1 MQRKQRFYFLLLIV
15 TIVPLAMMA
24 QPRWNWVRSLV
35 GPTFDEVTS
44 LAQGPDGNLHV
55 TGPFS
60 DSISVNGLVVRG
72 VGNYD
77 AYTARFNKNG
87 NVVDAD
93 VYGGYDADDSRSIA
107 VDNKGNIYVCGS
119 FFDQV
124 LISGEVFDAV
134 GTFGGDMFLAKFDKT
149 GVLQWANVFGSED
162 YDEVAP
168 YVAVDSLGS
177 VYLAGGF
184 GETGIFG
191 NKTLQSAGSSDIFV
205 IKLSALGEV
214 IWARG
219 RGGAELDEAKAISV
233 SPNGDRIYVTST
245 FSGSA
250 MFGSKQLVSFFNKM
264 DFAVEALSA
273 DGAQLWLK
281 RIGHAEDDRYIN
293 TTADAT
299 GNLLITGAMSG
310 KMSFD
315 QTVIEAN
322 GEFFPDMFLTR
333 MTKAG
338 AFDFIKHF
346 GGPYS
351 DVGLAVATDAKG
363 AIFVGGYF
371 DSSSVYDGYVV
382 TSEGGNDAF
391 IARFFSTGEFE
402 WIRTAGGPYDD
413 EGRGVAVSPDGIP
426 YLAGVFDTY
435 MDFSD
440 LARIEGRFVDGFV
453 AALECGPNTA
463 FIPKVSSVT
472 ICEGQ
477 DSIISVKAGY
487 PNYQWFA
494 NGTSLA
500 GETRFRLNLN
510 KLPMGQ
516 HKIAVRV
523 TDFYSCERMSD
534 TIDVTVT
541 EGLPMPLITQAGNA
555 LECSVSGMMYQW
567 YLEGKIIEGATDRTV
582 VINGNGNYRVL
593 ISNEAGCT
601 RWSDNFL
608 VGTSW
613 VSEITGTPV
622 TIYPN
627 PFSDR
632 VTLNGASGYEVT
644 VTDML
649 GHIVARISDATDME
663 SLVIPGAAG
672 MYVVQLRSAAGTHSM
687 MITKQ

>member
-1 MQRKQRFYFLLLIV
+1 MQRKQRFFFLLLIV
-15 TIVPLAMMA
+15 TIVPVVMMA

-35 GPTFDEVTS
+35 GPTFDEVTC

-60 DSISVNGLVVRG
+60 DSISVNGLVARG

-77 AYTARFNKNG
+77 SYSARFNKNG

-93 VYGGYDADDSRSIA
+93 VIGGYDADDSRSIA

-134 GTFGGDMFLAKFDKT
+134 GTFGGDMYLAKFDKT
-149 GVLQWANVFGSED
+149 GVMQWGKVFGSED

-177 VYLAGGF
+177 IYLAGGF
-184 GETGIFG
+184 GATGIFG

-250 MFGSKQLVSFFNKM
+250 MFGSKQMVSYFNKM
-264 DFAVEALSA
+264 DFAVEAFSA
-273 DGAQLWLK
+273 DGAQLWVK
-281 RIGHAEDDRYIN
+281 RIGHPENDRFIN
-293 TTADAT
+293 TTTDAA
-299 GNLLITGAMSG
+299 GNLVITGAMSG
-310 KMSFD
+310 KMTFD
-315 QTVIEAN
+315 ETVVEAD

-346 GGPYS
+346 GGPYE

-391 IARFFSTGEFE
+391 IARFFSNGEFE

-426 YLAGVFDTY
+426 YLAGIFDTY
-435 MDFSD
+435 IDFGD
-440 LARIEGRFVDGFV
+440 VARLEGRFVDGFV

-463 FIPKVSSVT
+463 FLPQVTSIT

-477 DSIISVKAGY
+477 DSSISMKAGY
-487 PNYQWFA
+487 PNYQWFD
-494 NGTSLA
+494 NGSAIA
-500 GETRFRLNLN
+500 GETRFRLNLS

-516 HKIAVRV
+516 HKISVSV
-523 TDFYSCERMSD
+523 TDFYSCARMSD

-541 EGLPMPLITQAGNA
+541 EGLPLPLITQAGNA
-555 LECSVSGMMYQW
+555 LECSVSGMKYQW
-567 YLEGKIIEGATDRTV
+567 YREGRIIDGATDRTV

-593 ISNEAGCT
+593 ISNDAGCT

-608 VGTSW
+608 IGTTW

-632 VTLNGASGYEVT
+632 VTFSGAAGYDVT
-644 VTDML
+644 VTDLL
-649 GHIVARISDATDME
+649 GHVVARITDATDME

-672 MYVVQLRSAAGTHSM
+672 MYVVQLRSAAGSHSM